1 MRKCLFWVL
10 LVSLMLLLMQFASA
24 EEKTFTVHFSGYIF
38 PGDHSVDVRYDDSW
52 FTQKATEYHHP
63 LAQLSM
69 GTAMAAFR
77 QKTNPG
83 EQTDSAV
90 HIRKFFEMAGFT
102 DIVSSDYD
110 KSPSLYTISS
120 CIASKEITEGDE
132 PFTLIAVAVCG
143 GNYEREWMSNFTV
156 DNGVRHTGFSNAAE
170 LVENRVF
177 GYIGR
182 RKLNRQRIKIW
193 VVGFSRAGAVANTV
207 GADLYDSEI
216 VAPEDLFVYTF
227 ATPNT
232 TRKVDHEY
240 PNIFNIIG
248 TMDVVPKVPLSGW
261 GYRRYGNDLYTP
273 SRETDSDFETA
284 FRRTDVVFRKLTGES
299 FWTNVG
305 VNMELYLFFEYLL
318 YLIPTPEVYT
328 EHIQSI
334 AVNLIG
340 DKSLNNIF
348 HQGIRLL
355 RDKDLVNDGNR
366 HEAEELINAILRQA
380 IDLVDEHGEI
390 NASWR
395 TNATMA
401 GNLAHEHCPEMYMSW
416 MLSSDNPEEIYSDSH
431 DYLRFVYQGN
441 GNLAVVDRD
450 SRECVLAV
458 DENGK
463 DCTESLSAEEKA
475 ALAAAGIEAGESRH
489 FHSDIESGVRD
500 LVIPMDRDYDL
511 YSLFAEKGNSVGSVA
526 TLSSANHSHSSTVR
540 LRMYESQGGV
550 ENIFMPESM
559 REAKVFFELSDEE
572 ENDYRTIDNYDPT
585 LIDWFQTVSGRE
597 ISWQEVIFIVIIL
610 VTIFYLALHLFLSVA
625 SSHGGTFSAAGEK
638 ASNRLLAA
646 GLISSVVLVA
656 FYYLTGIL
664 FRKYDIL
671 IQLFWILAS
680 LVPACLA
687 FMAFRKNRQSNRNL
701 IMIGL
706 CICVFSDILLQID
719 PQAQLAIMCIA
730 QTFFAVGFA
739 IDRKLGKV
747 QIAFMAVSALLLFV
761 VVWAIRPLLGTRMIQ
776 VLGIGILMILL
787 SGLSMRQRFYVRCS
801 ALLLFVVD
809 IFEITLLFFPYNRA
823 VELLEYPFY
832 VLALTLLAISVMRP
846 SQFTPREKGK
856 RKELPAEVN

>member
-1 MRKCLFWVL
+1 MRKCLFGVL
-10 LVSLMLLLMQFASA
+10 LVSLVLLLMPFASA
-24 EEKTFTVHFSGYIF
+24 EEKTLPVHFSGFIF
-38 PGDHSVDVRYDDSW
+38 PGDHSVDIRYDDAW
-52 FTQKATEYHHP
+52 FTQKATEYHHR

-77 QKTNPG
+77 PNTNPG
-83 EQTDSAV
+83 DQTDSAV
-90 HIRKFFEMAGFT
+90 HIRKFFETAGFT

-120 CIASKEITEGDE
+120 CIARKEIMEGDE

-143 GNYEREWMSNFTV
+143 GYYHREWMSNFTV

-182 RKLNRQRIKIW
+182 RKLNQKRIKIW

-207 GADLYDSEI
+207 GADLYDSEV

-248 TMDVVPKVPLSGW
+248 KMDVVPKVPLSGW

-273 SRETDSDFETA
+273 TRETDSDFETA
-284 FRRTDVVFRKLTGES
+284 FRRADVVFRDLTGES

-305 VNMELYLFFEYLL
+305 VNMELYLCFEYLL

-334 AVNLIG
+334 AVNIIG
-340 DKSLNNIF
+340 DTSLRNLF
-348 HQGIRLL
+348 QQGMRLL
-355 RDKDLVNDGNR
+355 QDKELVNDENR
-366 HEAEELINAILRQA
+366 REAEELINTILRQA
-380 IDLVDEHGEI
+380 IDLVDDHGEI
-390 NASWR
+390 KASWR

-416 MLSSDNPEEIYSDSH
+416 MLSSDNPEEIYSGSQE
-431 DYLRFVYQGN
+431 YLRFVYQGT

-450 SRECVLAV
+450 SGQCVLAV

-463 DCTESLSAEEKA
+463 EVTESLSAKEKE
-475 ALAAAGIEAGESRH
+475 ALAAAGIEAGKSMH
-489 FHSDIESGVRD
+489 FHSGIESGVRD
-500 LVIPMDRDYDL
+500 LVIPMDRDYDVYAL
-511 YSLFAEKGNSVGSVA
+511 LAEQGNNAGSVA
-526 TLSSANHSHSSTVR
+526 TRSAANHSHSSTVR
-540 LRMYESQGGV
+540 LRMYESLGGV
-550 ENIFMPESM
+550 ENLFTPESM
-559 REAKVFFELSDEE
+559 QDAKVFFELSDEE
-572 ENDYRTIDNYDPT
+572 ENVYHSIDTYDPI
-585 LIDWFQTVSGRE
+585 LLDWFQTVSGRE

-610 VTIFYLALHLFLSVA
+610 VTIFYLALHLFLSIA
-625 SSHGGTFSAAGEK
+625 SSRGGTFSAAGEK

-646 GLISSVVLVA
+646 GLISSVVLVV
-656 FYYLTGIL
+656 FYYLSGIL
-664 FRKYDIL
+664 FPDYEVVT
-671 IQLFWILAS
+671 QMSWILAS
-680 LVPACLA
+680 LVPTVLA
-687 FMAFRKNRQSNRNL
+687 FMAFLKNRQSNRTL

-719 PQAQLAIMCIA
+719 PQAQLAIMCVA
-730 QTFFAVGFA
+730 QAFFALGFA